1 MGIHWAEPGA
11 KAVGEY
17 QLSAL
22 PYVTSSILN
31 DEETLEI
38 RFKRLTKFVIVRNR
52 ITGTATAEDCV
63 LAVGFTDH
71 GVKGDVLNFPQPL
84 TGAYSGHNYIK
95 LDVGESL
102 SVDVRVS
109 RIFLSNSNSGRLDKR
124 LPYELFAGLTDISA
138 DKQLLITGSH
148 GYEGVG

>member
-22 PYVTSSILN
+22 PYVTSSMLM

-52 ITGTATAEDCV
+52 VTGAATPADCV
-63 LAVGFTDH
+63 LAVGFTEH
-71 GVKGDVLNFPQPL
+71 GVKGDVNAVPVPA
-84 TGAYSGHNYIK
+84 TGSFSGRNYIK

-109 RIFLSNSNSGRLDKR
+109 RLFLSNSNSGLANNK
-124 LPYELFAGLTDISA
+124 LPFEVFAGLTDISA